1 MIRITPRKAT
11 IFDISVFYFFYQF
24 QDLAMPRI
32 REAYVRSFPIR
43 GSVTWI
49 ESARDTLMFAYA
61 NPRRAYN
68 KNL

>member
-1 MIRITPRKAT
+1 
-11 IFDISVFYFFYQF
+11 
-24 QDLAMPRI
+24 MPRI